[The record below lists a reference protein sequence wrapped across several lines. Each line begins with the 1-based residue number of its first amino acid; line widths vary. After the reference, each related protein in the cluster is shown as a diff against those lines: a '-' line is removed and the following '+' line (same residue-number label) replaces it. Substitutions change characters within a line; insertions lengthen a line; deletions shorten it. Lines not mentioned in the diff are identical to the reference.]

1 MTTSMNGATL
11 VKGTEWLG
19 PLFGEAWAEQPL
31 DLFSDRIKGLAA
43 TGLLN
48 PRGLTSGETQALAAA
63 VMAYVVANA
72 R

>member
-1 MTTSMNGATL
+1 MTTSMDGGTL
-11 VKGTEWLG
+11 AKGTEWLG

-31 DLFSDRIKGLAA
+31 DLFCDRIKGLAA

-48 PRGLTSGETQALAAA
+48 PRSLASGEIQALAAA